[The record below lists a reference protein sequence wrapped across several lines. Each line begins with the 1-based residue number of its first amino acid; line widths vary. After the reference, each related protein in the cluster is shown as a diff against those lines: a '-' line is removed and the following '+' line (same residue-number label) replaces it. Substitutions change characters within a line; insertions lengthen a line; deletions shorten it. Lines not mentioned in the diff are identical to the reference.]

1 MQAPISANTMT
12 VLKYSSETSHVAH
25 ISSSDSRASSRYRS
39 TTVTVYYRS
48 IRLLSAGLERAMQ
61 PLAEKERRRTSSLVQ
76 AIERVDGLAAVPCD
90 RGIDRHEHRAQTAGR
105 KAYLIAVDGH
115 GSASGA
121 SASRREKKSPPAPVL
136 RYSQRIALCSVQAH
150 RTREGPRRTKRPR
163 HHHL

>member
-1 MQAPISANTMT
+1 
-12 VLKYSSETSHVAH
+12 
-25 ISSSDSRASSRYRS
+25 
-39 TTVTVYYRS
+39 
-48 IRLLSAGLERAMQ
+48 MQ

-121 SASRREKKSPPAPVL
+121 SASRREKHPPC
-136 RYSQRIALCSVQAH
+136 YSHCDRHGTSSSTLWSVQLLT
-150 RTREGPRRTKRPR
+150 TRATHGTRCALAMQP
-163 HHHL
+163 L

>member
-1 MQAPISANTMT
+1 MQAPINANTMT
-12 VLKYSSETSHVAH
+12 VLKYSSETTHVAH

-115 GSASGA
+115 GNASGA
-121 SASRREKKSPPAPVL
+121 SASRREKTPPCYRRVPNLRQTVQTLAPGKKDDFGTGL
-136 RYSQRIALCSVQAH
+136 S
-150 RTREGPRRTKRPR
+150 
-163 HHHL
+163 

>member
-105 KAYLIAVDGH
+105 KASLIAVDGH
-115 GSASGA
+115 GNASGA
-121 SASRREKKSPPAPVL
+121 SASRREKTPPCYSHCGAERSGLHSGRVDIHPV
-136 RYSQRIALCSVQAH
+136 ALVFVGLAE
-150 RTREGPRRTKRPR
+150 TRRV
-163 HHHL
+163 L

>member
-105 KAYLIAVDGH
+105 KAYLIAVHGH

-121 SASRREKKSPPAPVL
+121 SASRREKHPPC
-136 RYSQRIALCSVQAH
+136 YSHCGLY
-150 RTREGPRRTKRPR
+150 
-163 HHHL
+163 